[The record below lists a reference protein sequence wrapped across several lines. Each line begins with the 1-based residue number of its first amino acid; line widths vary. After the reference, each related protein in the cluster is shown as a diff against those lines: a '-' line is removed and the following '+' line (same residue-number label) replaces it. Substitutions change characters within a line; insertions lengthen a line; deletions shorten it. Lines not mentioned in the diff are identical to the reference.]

1 MPEFDLKEFARTMDG
16 LIDGWCERRKLGP
29 LRYILRAYPVASG
42 LTDEW
47 EELRAALRH
56 IRSSC
61 RDDLEPQELDTVVA
75 LIHQADRALER

>member
-1 MPEFDLKEFARTMDG
+1 MSEIDLNGFGRSVDD
-16 LIDGWCERRKLGP
+16 LIDGWCERRSLKP
-29 LRYILRAYPVASG
+29 LRHILRAYPLASG

-56 IRSSC
+56 IRTSC

-75 LIHQADRALER
+75 LIHQADRARER